1 MKKKNMIYIIMNSVI
16 ISSIIIFFMFK
27 TGTSVLSLALY
38 CAISNTMIAVNDY
51 KSNRCNN
58 TNKE

>member
-1 MKKKNMIYIIMNSVI
+1 MNSVI

-27 TGTSVLSLALY
+27 TGNSVLSLALY